1 MKYENVQ
8 CRYNNIECVYKH
20 SEFFRRLRNKIE
32 KEGEELTW
40 FAFDM
45 RSGQTLAGWNISI
58 CFQHTWCL
66 KTLKQMVIGWVGGW
80 VGGGCV
86 SDDTRWH
93 RKHRWATD
101 RCQWSQR
108 CWVEMSNLV
117 RLFEKVK
124 LLAFKHVEM
133 VEFGGYDQF
142 QCYSD
147 NFLLGLVLAQ
157 ITCKK
162 MIFWLVIEKWKSGPQ
177 E

>member
-1 MKYENVQ
+1 MCKYCEL
-8 CRYNNIECVYKH
+8 
-20 SEFFRRLRNKIE
+20 SRRLRNRDWE
-32 KEGEELTW
+32 RGEGEEFAFDIW
-40 FAFDM
+40 QFAFDM
-45 RSGQTLAGWNISI
+45 RSGQTLADWNISI

-117 RLFEKVK
+117 
-124 LLAFKHVEM
+124 LLLKKSKTSGIQTWWNGRIWEI
-133 VEFGGYDQF
+133 
-142 QCYSD
+142 
-147 NFLLGLVLAQ
+147 LPILVLFGQ
-157 ITCKK
+157 FSSGTCSRPNH
-162 MIFWLVIEKWKSGPQ
+162 L
-177 E
+177 

>member
-1 MKYENVQ
+1 M
-8 CRYNNIECVYKH
+8 CKH
-20 SEFFRRLRNKIE
+20 CKFSRRVRNRDWE
-32 KEGEELTW
+32 RREGEELTW

-117 RLFEKVK
+117 RLFEKSK
-124 LLAFKHVEM
+124 TSGIQTRWNGRIWEILPILALFW
-133 VEFGGYDQF
+133 QF
-142 QCYSD
+142 SS
-147 NFLLGLVLAQ
+147 G
-157 ITCKK
+157 TCSRPNH
-162 MIFWLVIEKWKSGPQ
+162 L
-177 E
+177 